1 MADDVR
7 HLDVSNVPDLVHG
20 EPAADV
26 KVAKEVAI
34 AFEKTIKLL
43 FSQAGEGEAD

>member
-7 HLDVSNVPDLVHG
+7 QLDVSNVPDLVHG

-26 KVAKEVAI
+26 EVAEEVAI

-43 FSQAGEGEAD
+43 FSQAGKGVAD